1 MFKTMVVA
9 IDGSHH
15 SEKVIDFAAEYAT
28 CFGSRLII
36 LSVDRPARVPDSSH
50 SMIHRELDTQ
60 ATEVSARAFVEQ
72 TVRWGCERA
81 EEAGASTV
89 EGVVRQGY
97 IARTI
102 VDFARQKNADAIV
115 LGSRGMGDLAGFLLG
130 SVSHKV
136 TSLAECTC
144 IVVK

>member
-1 MFKTMVVA
+1 MFNTMVVA

-15 SEKVIDFAAEYAT
+15 SEKVVDFAADYAKSHGT
-28 CFGSRLII
+28 KLLI
-36 LSVDRPARVPDSSH
+36 LSVDRPARIPDSSH
-50 SMIHRELDTQ
+50 SMIHAELDTVP
-60 ATEVSARAFVEQ
+60 TEVSTRDFVRR
-72 TVRWGCERA
+72 TVVWGCEIAKER
-81 EEAGASTV
+81 GAADV

-115 LGSRGMGDLAGFLLG
+115 LGSRGLGDIAGFLLG

>member
-1 MFKTMVVA
+1 MFKTLIVA

-15 SEKVIDFAAEYAT
+15 SEKVIDFAADYAK
-28 CFGSRLII
+28 CSGSKLII
-36 LSVDRPARVPDSSH
+36 LSVDRPARIPDSSH
-50 SMIHRELDTQ
+50 SMIHREFDTH
-60 ATEVSARAFVEQ
+60 ATAVSAREFIERTVE
-72 TVRWGCERA
+72 WGCTRA
-81 EEAGASTV
+81 KELGAPDV

-115 LGSRGMGDLAGFLLG
+115 LGSRGLGDIAGFLLG